1 MTIRIAY
8 PSAES
13 RNIVKDGKIIEFNQW
28 NEIDK
33 MYGPITQSFC
43 GENRY
48 IGVKNIFEFYITPGC
63 ELNIIPRDAIQC
75 LVRMEWTFADF
86 FADGGTT
93 TFIDRLAASLGIHGS
108 DIKIV
113 SVYEGSLIIDYKVY
127 TPFDDPVS
135 LEVLR
140 VQQISMFANNQMNLG
155 APILDSSVNTVNII
169 TDGVVTADGYSPI
182 IITPTLTNT
191 I

>member
-1 MTIRIAY
+1 
-8 PSAES
+8 
-13 RNIVKDGKIIEFNQW
+13 
-28 NEIDK
+28 
-33 MYGPITQSFC
+33 
-43 GENRY
+43 
-48 IGVKNIFEFYITPGC
+48 
-63 ELNIIPRDAIQC
+63 
-75 LVRMEWTFADF
+75 MEWTFADF